1 MNQRI
6 LGSKY
11 AIHSIV
17 GKGGMAIVYKGK
29 NVETNEVVAIK
40 MLKDEYLENTEFV
53 TMFEKEAEIAKVV
66 RHKNMVN
73 TFDVGTDDGCPY
85 LVMEYVQGRTL
96 KEYISM
102 KGIIPE
108 AEAVDIAMQV
118 CDAIKYAHDNK
129 LVHRDIKS
137 QNILI
142 NTDGVVK
149 VGDFGIAKMTTSA
162 TMTTEGSNV
171 LGSVHYMSPEQAMG
185 NVVDHTTDIYS
196 LGIVMYEMFTGTLP
210 FKGETPVTIALKHV
224 NDGLPSP
231 MTKNHSLSYALD
243 KIIMK
248 ASNKLRDLRYQS
260 AQEVKDDLIKSKD
273 DPSGDFIEEIKDDG
287 ETKILP
293 KISKEMV
300 EQASQN
306 YGREALGEEAPE
318 SDDNLINGSGE
329 AGITDIGLYES
340 DTLRQTN
347 QQRIHDSIAIRQI
360 RKVVILVLLS
370 IFAVVA
376 VLFGILELTN
386 ETAEPEETTLRLEV
400 PEVEGMLID
409 EAKRTVNVGGFD
421 YIIEYI
427 NDDVYSEGIVMSQAP
442 KGGQMINSNIYVTL
456 RVSLGPELFAVPDV
470 VNISFNEAI
479 AVIKEMGFEVGDVS
493 QEVSDLPSEYIV
505 RQDPKAGAE
514 TPIGEKINIWIAT
527 EADTTI
533 PVMPNVIGRT
543 LEEAI
548 YLLDSIDISLDRIEV
563 VPIDSGYDKDIVIY
577 HEPDFDKVINDEDSI
592 VLYVSNGEEE
602 THSIEKN
609 ILLSLTNDT
618 TQVRI
623 EYVDEGMKQVVYNKV
638 LTKGDHEVT
647 LTLYTNTPGVKDLI
661 IYYDGQE
668 VAQDRVEFEVSE

>member
-17 GKGGMAIVYKGK
+17 GKGGMAIVYKGE
-29 NVETNEVVAIK
+29 NIETNEVVAIK
-40 MLKDEYLENTEFV
+40 MLKEEYLENTEFV
-53 TMFEKEAEIAKVV
+53 AMFEKEAEIAKVV

-96 KEYISM
+96 KEYIGM
-102 KGIIPE
+102 KGILAE
-108 AEAVDIAMQV
+108 DEAVDIAMQV
-118 CDAIKYAHDNK
+118 CDAIKYAHENK

-137 QNILI
+137 QNILLSAE
-142 NTDGVVK
+142 GVVK

-162 TMTTEGSNV
+162 TMTTGGSNV

-231 MTKNHSLSYALD
+231 MTKNHSLSHALD

-248 ASNKLRDLRYQS
+248 ASNKLRDSRYQS
-260 AQEVKDDLIKSKD
+260 AQELKEDLIKSKD
-273 DPSGDFIEEIKDDG
+273 DPKGGFVLESDDDG
-287 ETKILP
+287 ETKVLP
-293 KISKEMV
+293 VISKEMA
-300 EQASQN
+300 EQAAKQSN
-306 YGREALGEEAPE
+306 EVSNEISDE
-318 SDDNLINGSGE
+318 SDDKT
-329 AGITDIGLYES
+329 ITDIGLYETGS
-340 DTLRQTN
+340 LKQSEQN
-347 QQRIHDSIAIRQI
+347 EIHDSIAVGRI
-360 RKVVILVLLS
+360 RKVVGIVLIS
-370 IFAVVA
+370 IFALIA
-376 VLFGILELTN
+376 ILTGILAIIN
-386 ETAEPEETTLRLEV
+386 RNSEPEEIKVKLEV
-400 PEVEGMLID
+400 PYVEGMLID
-409 EAKRTVNVGGFD
+409 EAKQTVDISGFE

-427 NDDVYSEGIVMSQAP
+427 NDDVYSEGIVISQAP
-442 KGGQMINSNIYVTL
+442 KGGQMINNNIYVTL
-456 RVSLGPELFAVPDV
+456 RVSMGPELFTVPDI

-479 AVIKEMGFEVGDVS
+479 ATIKEMGFEVGDVS

-505 RQDPKAGAE
+505 RQDPKAGSE
-514 TPIGEKINIWIAT
+514 IPIGEKINIWIAT

-548 YLLDSIDISLDRIEV
+548 YLLDSIDVAIDRISV

-577 HEPDFDKVINDEDSI
+577 HEPDFDKIIDDEDNI

-602 THSIEKN
+602 AHSIEKN
-609 ILLSLTNDT
+609 ILISLTNDT
-618 TQVRI
+618 TEVRI
-623 EYVDEGMKQVVYNKV
+623 DYVDEGMKQVMYNKV
-638 LTKGDHEVT
+638 LTKGDHEIT
-647 LTLYTNTPGVKDLI
+647 LTLYTNTPGEKDLI
-661 IYYDGQE
+661 IYYDGTE
-668 VAQDRVEFEVSE
+668 IAQDRVIFEVSE